1 MSAPSYSARQ
11 RAITWF
17 SAPAMPKRGRFTS
30 LAEVSG
36 DADCDRPLDFA
47 PR

>member
-1 MSAPSYSARQ
+1 MSEPSCSARR
-11 RAITWF
+11 RAITWI

-36 DADCDRPLDFA
+36 DADCDRPLNFA